1 MSVVLPSAVIETC
14 ATQIANLA
22 SRHEHSRPIVG
33 VFDSGVGG
41 LTVLPALHAPT
52 QIFDS
57 YYLGDTAHFPYG
69 EKTEAE
75 LVPLVLAD
83 IAHLVTAGCSLVGI
97 ACNTASIVWNELLT
111 QLPEPVQQQAKAVV
125 LDTISTT
132 MQALAQVERR
142 QTIGIIG
149 TSFTVQS
156 GAYRHA
162 IERQFPHARPVIL
175 QSAEQSLVNAIEHD
189 DPDAIKQE
197 LERIMHFFSAHD
209 LDVFILGCTH
219 YGHIA
224 QAIKSALPPHVV
236 MLDPSVLLGQALR
249 SLALAHISPRSF
261 PSTSTTLPSAAGSA
275 ALLAPASGSMPPTAP
290 APQYQSVITFTG
302 ATPTTSVY

>member
-57 YYLGDTAHFPYG
+57 QYLGDTAHFPYG

-97 ACNTASIVWNELLT
+97 ACNTASIVWN
-111 QLPEPVQQQAKAVV
+111 
-125 LDTISTT
+125 
-132 MQALAQVERR
+132 
-142 QTIGIIG
+142 
-149 TSFTVQS
+149 
-156 GAYRHA
+156 
-162 IERQFPHARPVIL
+162 
-175 QSAEQSLVNAIEHD
+175 
-189 DPDAIKQE
+189 
-197 LERIMHFFSAHD
+197 
-209 LDVFILGCTH
+209 DVFILGCTH

-224 QAIKSALPPHVV
+224 PAIKSALPPHVV

-249 SLALAHISPRSF
+249 SLALAVSF
-261 PSTSTTLPSAAGSA
+261 PTPSTTPS
-275 ALLAPASGSMPPTAP
+275 PH
-290 APQYQSVITFTG
+290 YNSVITFTG
-302 ATPTTSVY
+302 ETPTTSVY